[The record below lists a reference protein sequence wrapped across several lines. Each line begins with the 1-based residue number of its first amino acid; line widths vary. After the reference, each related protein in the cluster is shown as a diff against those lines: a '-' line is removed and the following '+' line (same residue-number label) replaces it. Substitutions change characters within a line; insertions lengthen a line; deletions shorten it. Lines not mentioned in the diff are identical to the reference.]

1 MNKSKRVLWAFLAF
15 VATVFRVQADN
26 VTNELSRRLQW
37 DDPEQHIK
45 AFMEDKRL
53 PAVDVSEILK
63 SIVRAGYVKVP
74 SDAELAA
81 DPGLGNRIGEVF
93 TARDRALSVMGRLRL
108 PNCQDFLVEVY
119 NRPDGVGRFDVGRSI
134 IRIGGSN
141 ALAFTDAVLA
151 TNRVSKHNQLYLC
164 REVWLNAAGYYDGG
178 TSNDSS
184 GLFREYIVSASFR
197 ETKIKGA
204 IFADGEESRR
214 YEQYRLSPG
223 REECLRLVVEKGL
236 DKDGYFA
243 GQLAGLLAERHV
255 KESGGLSI
263 TNERGHITNIPR
275 PSAVAS
281 LGTPAGVHS
290 PIGKPTPN
298 GAATTSTVTPEKAI
312 PPRAANRAWIMFV
325 CAVTILAV
333 LVALAIRKRS
343 QI

>member
-1 MNKSKRVLWAFLAF
+1 MKAKTWKSWIVLMFGIGAFHA
-15 VATVFRVQADN
+15 QADSI
-26 VTNELSRRLQW
+26 TNELFRMLLW
-37 DDPEQHIK
+37 DTPEQHIR
-45 AFMEDKRL
+45 AHMENNKL
-53 PAVDVSEILK
+53 PAEHVSEILK
-63 SIVRAGYVKVP
+63 AIVRAADVKLADDEVLNR
-74 SDAELAA
+74 DRELGCKAAEMKIAC
-81 DPGLGNRIGEVF
+81 N
-93 TARDRALSVMGRLRL
+93 RALSVMGRLRL
-108 PNCQDFLVEVY
+108 PNCQDTLIEVY
-119 NRPDGVGRFDVGRSI
+119 NRPDGVGRWESGVSVMK
-134 IRIGGSN
+134 IGGRK
-141 ALAFTDAVLA
+141 ALDFADAVLA
-151 TNRVSKHNQLYLC
+151 TNRVSKSDQQYLC

-184 GLFREYIVSASFR
+184 GLFREYIVSAPFR

-281 LGTPAGVHS
+281 LGMPAGVHS

-298 GAATTSTVTPEKAI
+298 GAATTSTVTPGKAI
-312 PPRAANRAWIMFV
+312 APRAANRAWIMFV
-325 CAVTILAV
+325 CAATILAV
-333 LVALAIRKRS
+333 LAALAIRKRS
-343 QI
+343 